1 MAKYKLMVI
10 KYTTVKTKVGKRTQ
24 TVLDMAPV
32 NVAMF
37 EKHGFTAQ
45 DKKGLM
51 FTLEAM
57 GAKKVKEM

>member
-24 TVLDMAPV
+24 TVQDLSSI
-32 NVAMF
+32 NVATF

-57 GAKKVKEM
+57 GAKKVKGM

>member
-1 MAKYKLMVI
+1 MAKYKLMVLR
-10 KYTTVKTKVGKRTQ
+10 YTSVKVGKQKVHIEEIHPT
-24 TVLDMAPV
+24 

-37 EKHGFTAQ
+37 EKRGFTAQ

-57 GAKKVKEM
+57 GAKKVKGM